1 MGVLRKYILNDMKLK
16 LLSLVLA
23 VLLWF
28 VISYVGES
36 KMSVSVPISRNSP
49 GEAYMVTSIDSEDVL
64 VTINGPVSTLKNM
77 KARDINVYVDL
88 SGLKEGRHTF
98 NLLKEN
104 IQVPKGVEVERVK
117 PDSITVAIDPVIEKR
132 LKTVVRLDKKWIGQ
146 YTVKSWS
153 PAYVVAE
160 GAKSSLAG
168 KNVIETQAAD
178 GNFQEDE
185 EEILIALNPK
195 DMIVKRLRPNTV
207 KVILR
212 RSF

>member
-1 MGVLRKYILNDMKLK
+1 MGLLRKYVLNDIKLK

-28 VISYVGES
+28 AVSYIGES
-36 KMSVSVPISRNSP
+36 KMNVSVPVSVKP
-49 GEAYMVTSIDSEDVL
+49 GDAYMVTALDSEDVL

-77 KARDINVYVDL
+77 KARDINVPLNL
-88 SGLKEGRHTF
+88 SSLKEGKHTF

-104 IQVPKGVEVERVK
+104 IQVPKGVQVERIE
-117 PDSITVAIDPVIEKR
+117 PDFLTVAIDSVTEKR
-132 LKTVVRLDKKWIGQ
+132 LKIVVKLDKKWIGQ

-153 PAYVVAE
+153 PSYIVAE
-160 GAKSSLAG
+160 GAKSSLAN
-168 KNVIETQAAD
+168 KTTIETQAVD
-178 GNFQEDE
+178 GNFQGDE
-185 EEILIALNPK
+185 EEIWIALNPK

-212 RSF
+212 RLL